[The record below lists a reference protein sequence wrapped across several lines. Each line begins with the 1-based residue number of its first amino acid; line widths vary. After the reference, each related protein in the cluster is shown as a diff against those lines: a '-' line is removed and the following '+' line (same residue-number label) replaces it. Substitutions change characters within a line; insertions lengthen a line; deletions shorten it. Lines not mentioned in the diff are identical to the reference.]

1 MEISNLPDKE
11 FKVMIIRMLTE
22 LKRSMD
28 ERRENFK
35 KNIFKKFKNQSELKN
50 AITVMNN
57 TSEGINSR
65 IADAEKQISDM
76 EDRVVKITQSK
87 KKRESEKC
95 GGYNRHLGQHQV
107 Y

>member
-1 MEISNLPDKE
+1 
-11 FKVMIIRMLTE
+11 
-22 LKRSMD
+22 
-28 ERRENFK
+28 
-35 KNIFKKFKNQSELKN
+35 
-50 AITVMNN
+50 MNN

-107 Y
+107 TNICIIGVPEEEREKGQKKLCEEIMVEIFPNLVMKTDIQVQEAQT